1 MRPASSIGADGPQ
14 NLMDALTVAAQ
25 PDWAAQVVYGTG
37 TSEATTAAGRVDLSF
52 PLIQQLVSRI
62 ITESSIDEQDLKMF
76 HCHPAMRDTYVKLCQ
91 DERVFYNVMKL
102 DGGWEAVTYNGK
114 PVVAD
119 VQCRR
124 NAFYAITPSS
134 LSLAQMAPLD
144 FMDKD
149 GSVFYRISGGDVDAY
164 GATAFVY
171 QELMCKARNQNGV
184 LLGINEVWS

>member
-1 MRPASSIGADGPQ
+1 
-14 NLMDALTVAAQ
+14 
-25 PDWAAQVVYGTG
+25 
-37 TSEATTAAGRVDLSF
+37 
-52 PLIQQLVSRI
+52 
-62 ITESSIDEQDLKMF
+62 
-76 HCHPAMRDTYVKLCQ
+76 
-91 DERVFYNVMKL
+91 
-102 DGGWEAVTYNGK
+102 VTYNGK

-124 NAFYAITPSS
+124 NALYAITPSS
-134 LSLAQMAPLD
+134 LAIAQMAPLD

-184 LLGINEVWS
+184 LKGINEVWS